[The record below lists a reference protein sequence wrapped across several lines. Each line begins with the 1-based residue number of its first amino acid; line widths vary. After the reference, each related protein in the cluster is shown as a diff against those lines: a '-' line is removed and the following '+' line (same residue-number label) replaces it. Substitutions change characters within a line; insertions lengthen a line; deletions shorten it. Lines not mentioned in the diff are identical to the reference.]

1 MNENWQE
8 IIKKAMD
15 SGLAS
20 SKGAVPGAKL
30 RQIIAH
36 IAPSY
41 GEQYPPMG
49 HESEKF
55 RVFLGHFV
63 SLVTVFSRDGQDI
76 LVAPSDRPELLGASE
91 TGQAQLR
98 EDMFEAF
105 TRIPRES
112 PPMEPWYDRDDDKIK
127 WHAADEAA
135 VSHDFS
141 KIPPATLAQ
150 ELEDRRE
157 FAHSLEIDSQIK
169 DNLLGIPQ
177 NQSGLWTFTKILKE
191 NGLSHKWHFFRF
203 RALIMRIRSWCESE
217 NIEWREDWLR
227 SGNAPPNSGKPLSI
241 PDLIDKQ
248 HRFEGFLQGLND
260 EDVKRISVPL
270 DIVLKLLRK

>member
-1 MNENWQE
+1 MSENWQE
-8 IIKKAMD
+8 IVKKALD
-15 SGLAS
+15 RGLES

-41 GEQYPPMG
+41 GEQYPPLG
-49 HESEKF
+49 HEDEKF
-55 RVFLGHFV
+55 RDFLGHFG
-63 SLVTVFSRDGQDI
+63 SLLTVFPRDGQDI

-98 EDMFEAF
+98 ADMFEAF

-112 PPMEPWYDRDDDKIK
+112 PPMEPWYERSSDRIK
-127 WHAADEAA
+127 WQTADEATDP
-135 VSHDFS
+135 VNFS

-150 ELEDRRE
+150 ELEDRRA
-157 FAHSLEIDSQIK
+157 FALSLEIDSQIK
-169 DNLLGIPQ
+169 GNLLGVPQ
-177 NQSGLWTFTKILKE
+177 DHSGLWTFTKIVKE

-203 RALIMRIRSWCESE
+203 RALLRRIKSWCESE

-227 SGNAPPNSGKPLSI
+227 SGSVPPSSGKPLNIS
-241 PDLIDKQ
+241 DLIDST
-248 HRFEGFLQGLND
+248 HRFEGFLQGLSD
-260 EDVKRISVPL
+260 DDVKRISVPL